1 MELASKIRE
10 FVQGHLV
17 FHDDMRVI
25 QDDDQIFEQGF
36 VDSLF
41 ALQLVDFMEKEFG
54 VQIDDNDLDL
64 ANFSS
69 VGRMAE
75 FLKRKKGIESR

>member
-1 MELASKIRE
+1 MEFAPKIKE
-10 FVQGHLV
+10 FVQSHLV
-17 FHDDMRVI
+17 LNDEGRVI
-25 QDDDQIFEQGF
+25 RDDDQIFEQGY

-54 VQIDDNDLDL
+54 IQIDEKDLDL

-69 VGRMAE
+69 VGRMTE
-75 FLKRKKGIESR
+75 FLKRKKGMESD